1 MKKNNHKK
9 NIDFIYMIKE
19 IYPMSFKTSP
29 VYSVLLQIINILTG
43 LANGVILLATQW
55 FFDAALQASSGGE
68 TLKSVLLVLGVF
80 VSLKLSATIFEGVR
94 QYLVEVHNSRVMAYM
109 MSEIHKKSA
118 KIDPIMYEDPAY
130 LDDINKA
137 ANGVGSAIYFNYVTS
152 CIITF
157 HLPYF
162 IFLSIYLTKLHPALV
177 LCLLCVF
184 IPVVISHLFRSSLYA
199 KMENDS
205 APIRRQV
212 AAYSDACSGKSF
224 YKETRALGAF
234 GYFQKLLK
242 GSVKS
247 LNAVV
252 WGTQKKVAIVDFGF
266 NTLHLLG
273 YVGVFGLA
281 FIFMLRGEISVGA
294 FAAVFTAI
302 DTMFA
307 SMEYLIGSH
316 IGSITDGMGE
326 IRNFLEFLRILPSHR
341 DVQHLDKKCEIRMQ
355 NVSFRYPNA
364 DVEALHDVNLLVQ
377 PGETIAIVG
386 ENGAGKSTLVK
397 LLMGLYTPSTGIV
410 EYGDTDIKCVEYS
423 ALFDR
428 MSGVFQKYSKYAL
441 SLKDNVMISDFNAP
455 DSNDRIE
462 KSLGDVHVDK
472 DDLSVFPEGM
482 DTMLSR
488 EFNGVDLSGGQW
500 QRIAIAR
507 GIYRDSD
514 LIILDEPT
522 AAIDPIEESKI
533 YREFAHMAEGK
544 TAIIVTHRIG
554 SAKIADRIVVM
565 KNGEI
570 AETGTHEQLVAK
582 NGVYANMYEAQ
593 SKGY

>member
-1 MKKNNHKK
+1 
-9 NIDFIYMIKE
+9 
-19 IYPMSFKTSP
+19 
-29 VYSVLLQIINILTG
+29 
-43 LANGVILLATQW
+43 
-55 FFDAALQASSGGE
+55 
-68 TLKSVLLVLGVF
+68 
-80 VSLKLSATIFEGVR
+80 
-94 QYLVEVHNSRVMAYM
+94 
-109 MSEIHKKSA
+109 
-118 KIDPIMYEDPAY
+118 
-130 LDDINKA
+130 
-137 ANGVGSAIYFNYVTS
+137 
-152 CIITF
+152 
-157 HLPYF
+157 
-162 IFLSIYLTKLHPALV
+162 
-177 LCLLCVF
+177 
-184 IPVVISHLFRSSLYA
+184 
-199 KMENDS
+199 
-205 APIRRQV
+205 
-212 AAYSDACSGKSF
+212 
-224 YKETRALGAF
+224 
-234 GYFQKLLK
+234 
-242 GSVKS
+242 
-247 LNAVV
+247 
-252 WGTQKKVAIVDFGF
+252 
-266 NTLHLLG
+266 
-273 YVGVFGLA
+273 
-281 FIFMLRGEISVGA
+281 
-294 FAAVFTAI
+294 
-302 DTMFA
+302 
-307 SMEYLIGSH
+307 
-316 IGSITDGMGE
+316 MGE
-326 IRNFLEFLRILPSHR
+326 IRNFLEFLRISPSRR
-341 DVQHLDKKCEIRMQ
+341 DIQQLDKKCEIRMQ

-364 DVEALHDVNLLVQ
+364 DVEALRDVNLLVQ

-488 EFNGVDLSGGQW
+488 EFDGVDLSGGQW

-522 AAIDPIEESKI
+522 AAIDPIEESNI
-533 YREFAHMAEGK
+533 YREFTHMAEGK

-570 AETGTHEQLVAK
+570 AEAGTHEQLVAQ

-593 SKGY
+593 SKWY